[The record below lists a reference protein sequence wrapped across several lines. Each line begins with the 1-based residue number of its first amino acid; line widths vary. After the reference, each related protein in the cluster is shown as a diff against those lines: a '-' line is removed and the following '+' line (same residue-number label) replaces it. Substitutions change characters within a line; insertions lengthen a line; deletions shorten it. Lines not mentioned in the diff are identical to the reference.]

1 MIVKGRLTALVTVAA
16 GLQFAPPVPACAGVP
31 RGVVISAG
39 ELIADET
46 TGTTIARGHARIA
59 AEKYA
64 IDGQADTIEVRP
76 AIRYFSKV
84 PHGCRSAR
92 AATAPIRSH
101 ARSILRAASRWTPIS
116 LFQHPRWVPRRL
128 LRDSA

>member
-76 AIRYFSKV
+76 AINEILLKGAARLSVGARRY
-84 PHGCRSAR
+84 SADTLSCTLDFAR
-92 AATAPIRSH
+92 CVTVDADQPLPASALGAAQIAPR
-101 ARSILRAASRWTPIS
+101 
-116 LFQHPRWVPRRL
+116 
-128 LRDSA
+128 